1 VDDDPWAD
9 SEVLLRTWL
18 RRARE
23 GQHGH
28 HEAGKVFRRADYW
41 LKIPIVIIT
50 TALGTAAFATLT
62 VHISGGA
69 KIGFG
74 VLSIVAA
81 VLASLQVHLRYAE
94 RAERHKNLGAQYGA
108 IRRRIEAVL
117 ALQRASR
124 GNPSHI
130 LDELR
135 YKLDAIA
142 NEGEAVSRRVWDRTR
157 SRLAGQDA
165 VEDGAAL
172 PAGIPKTAAGT
183 PP

>member
-1 VDDDPWAD
+1 LGVDQWAD

-28 HEAGKVFRRADYW
+28 HEAGKAFRRADYW

-62 VHISGGA
+62 VNVPGAA
-69 KIGFG
+69 KICFG
-74 VLSIVAA
+74 LMSILAA

-108 IRRRIEAVL
+108 LRRRIEALL
-117 ALQRASR
+117 AVPRDAR
-124 GNPSHI
+124 GNPSDV

-142 NEGEAVSRRVWDRTR
+142 DEGEAVSRRVWDRTR
-157 SRLAGQDA
+157 ARLAAQDELATEPAPKAA
-165 VEDGAAL
+165 VA
-172 PAGIPKTAAGT
+172 P
-183 PP
+183 